1 MKRLLLLLMF
11 PVIVNSQSLQFTSWA
26 VDLNLTIPFLVG
38 PQNYSFANDTLTA
51 SSDSMIAYIPNK
63 ILYNDSSNYIEFY
76 TIDSNYQCAD
86 VIGKYSYQISN
97 DSLIFNLIYDSC
109 GHRDFLFT
117 HNWVR
122 TNTDIQNKY
131 EKFIIKTFPNPT
143 TESITILLNNF
154 NGNIQTEVYDL
165 VGNKLQTSNET
176 TISLRDYSK
185 GIYILKVA
193 YGDKV
198 EEVKVIKD

>member
-1 MKRLLLLLMF
+1 MF

>member
-1 MKRLLLLLMF
+1 MF

-26 VDLNLTIPFLVG
+26 VELNLTIPFLVG

>member
-1 MKRLLLLLMF
+1 MF
-11 PVIVNSQSLQFTSWA
+11 PVLVNSQSLQFTNWA
-26 VDLNLTIPFLVG
+26 VDLNLTVPFLVG

-51 SSDSMIAYIPNK
+51 NSDSMIAYIPNK

-76 TIDSNYQCAD
+76 TIDTIYQCAD
-86 VIGKYSYQISN
+86 VTGKYFYQISN
-97 DSLIFNLIYDSC
+97 DSLIFILIDDSC

-122 TNTDIQNKY
+122 TNTDVQNKY
-131 EKFIIKTFPNPT
+131 EKFTIKTFPNPT
-143 TESITILLNNF
+143 KEKINISVDNF
-154 NGNIQTEVYDL
+154 NENIQTEVFDL
-165 VGNKLQTSNET
+165 IGNKLQTTNET

-185 GIYILKVA
+185 GVYILKVA
-193 YGDKV
+193 FGDSV

>member
-1 MKRLLLLLMF
+1 MF

-26 VDLNLTIPFLVG
+26 VDLNLTVPFLVG

-76 TIDSNYQCAD
+76 TIDSNYQCAE